1 MNIMLKISKIYNNMD
16 PESFVFKIMPQ
27 FLLKMVKG
35 YLRLEIEG
43 LENLPKR
50 GAGII
55 TPNHSGFSGFDA
67 VILANSIYTDL
78 KRIPRVMTHRFWFLT
93 KSTAIPAQKLGFTDA
108 NYQNGIELLKKNNLV
123 ILFPEGEQGNFKP
136 TAKMYMLQEFKRGFV
151 RMALE
156 TQSPIIPTLIIGAE
170 ETHINL
176 SQLKLTR
183 FLSGAIIPIPL
194 NLIPLPIKWKII
206 FLPPIYLPY
215 KPDAVED
222 SELVYEIAQDIQDQM
237 QEALNKEL
245 KKRRLF

>member
-1 MNIMLKISKIYNNMD
+1 
-16 PESFVFKIMPQ
+16 
-27 FLLKMVKG
+27 
-35 YLRLEIEG
+35 
-43 LENLPKR
+43 
-50 GAGII
+50 
-55 TPNHSGFSGFDA
+55 
-67 VILANSIYTDL
+67 
-78 KRIPRVMTHRFWFLT
+78 
-93 KSTAIPAQKLGFTDA
+93 
-108 NYQNGIELLKKNNLV
+108 
-123 ILFPEGEQGNFKP
+123 
-136 TAKMYMLQEFKRGFV
+136 
-151 RMALE
+151 MALE

>member
-1 MNIMLKISKIYNNMD
+1 MLKISKIYNNMD

>member
-35 YLRLEIEG
+35 SLRLEIEG

>member
-1 MNIMLKISKIYNNMD
+1 MD